1 MKLNN
6 TTAFIGILIVA
17 FVIYFPCLNAGFL
30 LYDDPEY
37 VTENYFLQDFSFTG
51 IVNLFIQK
59 VYDLYIPLT
68 WLSYWIEQNIFKF
81 SAHGMHVTNI
91 VLHSINSFLV
101 FKLFVKL
108 FHKKI
113 PAILIAILFLIHPQH
128 VESVAWIAERKDVL
142 YTFFYLLATLFYI
155 DFKSSGNRKYY
166 IGCFL
171 FFVLSCLSKP
181 MAISLPIVISLIDY
195 FIYNEKTI
203 KKHANKIPFIII
215 SALFSLIAIKFMS
228 ANSAANEMSNYST
241 LNKLIFPF
249 YELSFYV
256 FKLILPINLTAIYQT
271 PDSTIGLHVYV
282 YAAFFI
288 ILTFFAFLKGNK
300 YAKLAMLLYI
310 FILLP
315 VLQLIPNANALV
327 ADRYAYVSS
336 IVPFAVVCFFADK
349 NPFFQKKWPLI
360 FSCIILILS
369 IASYNRCKIW
379 KNDVSLFTNVIS
391 KNKKSHTAYANLGM
405 YYLKEG
411 NNTEALINL
420 KQAVTLK
427 PNSSIILTNYAWAL
441 AIDSQTDS
449 SLTVLVSSV
458 EIDPLY
464 FKTWNNLGVVLGIKN
479 KYQLSLKCLLFA
491 QKLNPYNA
499 QLYYNMAITYI
510 NLSENKQAIRCYQ
523 KAAQMGLA
531 QAQQFLSANNL
542 NW

>member
-17 FVIYFPCLNAGFL
+17 FVIYFPCLNASFL

-37 VTENYFLQDFSFTG
+37 VTENYFLQDFSFIG
-51 IVNLFIQK
+51 IINLFTHK

-68 WLSYWIEQNIFKF
+68 WLSYWIELNVLKF
-81 SAHGMHVTNI
+81 SSKGMHITNI
-91 VLHSINSFLV
+91 LLHAVNAFLI

-108 FHKKI
+108 FNKSL

-142 YTFFYLLATLFYI
+142 YTLFYLLALLFYI

-181 MAISLPIVISLIDY
+181 MAVSLPIVISLIDY
-195 FIYNEKTI
+195 FIYNEKI
-203 KKHANKIPFIII
+203 LKKHANKIPFIII

-228 ANSAANEMSNYST
+228 AISSGNEISNYS
-241 LNKLIFPF
+241 LLSRVIFPF
-249 YELSFYV
+249 YELGFYIL
-256 FKLILPINLTAIYQT
+256 KLILPLNLTAIYQM
-271 PDSTIGLHVYV
+271 PDSTIGLYVYV

-288 ILTFFAFLKGNK
+288 ILTFFTFLKGNK
-300 YAKLAMLLYI
+300 YLILALLLYV

-315 VLQLIPNANALV
+315 ALQFIPNANSLV

-336 IVPFAVVCFFADK
+336 IVPFALVCFFVDK
-349 NPFFQKKWPLI
+349 SPFFQRKWQLI
-360 FSCIILILS
+360 FVGVILIFGIS
-369 IASYNRCKIW
+369 TCNRCKVW
-379 KNDVSLFTNVIS
+379 KNDVSLFANVIS
-391 KNKKSHTAYANLGM
+391 KNKKSYAAYANLGM
-405 YYLKEG
+405 YYLTEG

-441 AIDSQTDS
+441 AINSQTDS
-449 SLTVLVSSV
+449 SLTVLVHSV
-458 EIDPLY
+458 EIEPLY

-479 KYQLSLKCLLFA
+479 KYPLSLKCLLFA

-510 NLSENKQAIRCYQ
+510 NLSEKNKAIRCYQ